1 MALRE
6 MQACLSE
13 VPFKTAQTNAETHG
27 KWMENS
33 WTMDGKWMEHEWR
46 INGKW
51 MQLNIMMNI

>member
-1 MALRE
+1 MRGWRSLASMALRE

-33 WTMDGKWMEHEWR
+33 WTMDENGWNME
-46 INGKW
+46 N
-51 MQLNIMMNI
+51 